1 MGTKEESVMEERNG
15 EAQDKFET
23 LQQNI
28 EKFVE
33 TTRQIGIMVSDFQP
47 GSQDILNDKL
57 NSLITD
63 MQAVEN
69 CKQLVQDVEVPLEIF
84 QYVDEGK
91 NPELYTK
98 DCLERALIKNT
109 AVKGKV
115 DAYKNFRVALTEE
128 LTKEFPEMM
137 VRYHQFKKQQ
147 FMGP

>member
-1 MGTKEESVMEERNG
+1 MEDRSNGGTEDRFDN
-15 EAQDKFET
+15 

-28 EKFVE
+28 ELFIE

-57 NSLITD
+57 NSLIID
-63 MQAVEN
+63 MQKMEK
-69 CKQLVQDVEVPLEIF
+69 CKSLVQDVEVPLEIF
-84 QYVDEGK
+84 QYVDAGK

-98 DCLERALIKNT
+98 DCLERALVKNT
-109 AVKGKV
+109 EVKCKT
-115 DAYKNFRVALTEE
+115 DAYKKFRTALTEE

-147 FMGP
+147 FIGP